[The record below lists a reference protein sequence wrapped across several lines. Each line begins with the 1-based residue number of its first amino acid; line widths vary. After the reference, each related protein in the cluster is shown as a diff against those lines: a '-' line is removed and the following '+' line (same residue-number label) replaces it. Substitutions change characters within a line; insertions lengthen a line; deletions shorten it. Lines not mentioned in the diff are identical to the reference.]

1 VALTA
6 NPNVGS
12 AVGQRHFFSIDNEMV
27 YWNFYLD
34 FGPLNLGHVYRFCL
48 LMNAKLKDPKL
59 QDKIIYFYS
68 AEHPHKRTNAVFL
81 ITAWLLLCK
90 GKTPEEAFAPFKG
103 YYLPFPPWVSAFASR
118 YLHPIH
124 FILLTAITSVIFV
137 LHSTMPH
144 RRCVTSTLP
153 SWTLCGACTEPG
165 STSSS
170 TSTRLMS
177 RSMSTTSKSR

>member
-118 YLHPIH
+118 CLHPIH
-124 FILLTAITSVIFV
+124 FILLTATSVV
-137 LHSTMPH
+137 LYCVA
-144 RRCVTSTLP
+144 RCHTDGVSLQP
-153 SWTLCGACTEPG
+153 YHPGHPAGPVQSSGAQVL
-165 STSSS
+165 
-170 TSTRLMS
+170 RLQ
-177 RSMSTTSKSR
+177 RV